1 MARREISYPRGERLP
16 GTKYVVVR
24 KLGQGGMGV
33 VLEVVKEPGI
43 RGVIKIIH
51 PFLAAEPEFRQR
63 FFDEVR
69 ILAKLDH
76 PNIVKVTDF
85 DQLADGTPYFAM
97 ELLNGSTVRQVLR
110 ATGVI
115 HPTHLYQIMRGL
127 LEGLEYV
134 HTHDPPIVHRDIK
147 SENVFIHAPAFGEP
161 CVKVIDFGVAW
172 GASAVEASG
181 FVGTRRYAA
190 PEQFRGG
197 RVTLKADIY
206 SAGLLLYEGLAG
218 RGPFDDIP
226 LIDSDEGN
234 RMKAFAR
241 AHLSYVPPSIRTFAP
256 WVPESIDGLLQSALA
271 KEPEKRPE
279 SAYAFAAKLY
289 VLQFLKDAP
298 VGNTTIQNLNTMAQL
313 SAVVEEA
320 QDVGSGPTSRRD
332 EPSSSGGD
340 NGDNTVLHEGPM
352 PWLED
357 EERNEK
363 EERAP
368 KSRRTVVRSG
378 PPMMGPGKGT
388 PEPTVMRPGMV
399 MPEPRLMRPG
409 VVRPEPDLMRP
420 SVEVAPDSVSRTLIA
435 TVALQPDVDRLAA
448 AVRRATAPANPA
460 PRSFAEA
467 ERAAAQA
474 RGVGIRADA
483 FPSGPSLPN
492 GASPAAVAGHVAAP
506 QSFEKRTDWDAN
518 SLGRAD
524 ETEQLRRLDPAGR
537 APSSGLGRLPLIALA
552 TVIPLTA
559 IGLVIFLVMRTSS
572 STLAPA
578 TSASPST
585 SRAASTDTTAPIP
598 LLPPEDP
605 STASTAS
612 AAPAA
617 PTASPEAPAATPA
630 STRVAPPPAQR
641 PRHRPAGRPPEGNL
655 GF

>member
-289 VLQFLKDAP
+289 VLQFMRDAP

-320 QDVGSGPTSRRD
+320 QDVGSGATSRRD
-332 EPSSSGGD
+332 EPSSSEGD
-340 NGDNTVLHEGPM
+340 SSDNTVLHEGPM
-352 PWLED
+352 PWLE
-357 EERNEK
+357 EGARNEK

-368 KSRRTVVRSG
+368 KSRPTVVRQ
-378 PPMMGPGKGT
+378 
-388 PEPTVMRPGMV
+388 EPTVMRPGRV
-399 MPEPRLMRPG
+399 VPEPRLMRPG

-467 ERAAAQA
+467 ERAAAHA

-483 FPSGPSLPN
+483 FPSGPSLAN
-492 GASPAAVAGHVAAP
+492 GAMPAAGAGHVAAP
-506 QSFEKRTDWDAN
+506 QSLEKRTDWDAN

-524 ETEQLRRLDPAGR
+524 ETEQLRRLDHAGR

-559 IGLVIFLVMRTSS
+559 VALGIFLLTRTPS
-572 STLAPA
+572 STTSPA

-585 SRAASTDTTAPIP
+585 SRAAPSPDTTAPIP
-598 LLPPEDP
+598 LLPQEDP
-605 STASTAS
+605 PSASTAS
-612 AAPAA
+612 AAPAP
-617 PTASPEAPAATPA
+617 PTASPTTLPTELPTEAPASTPA
-630 STRVAPPPAQR
+630 SPRVAPPPAQR
-641 PRHRPAGRPPEGNL
+641 PRHRPTGRPPEGNL